1 MDLGVLQ
8 TLINMN
14 NLVLNN
20 LKTANKDTIEQIYIL
35 NQDLTPMVGS
45 LNSSNEL
52 KDLIDMSSHS
62 FYIEKK
68 GELVAFIVCLR
79 ENSIYKSQNY
89 IHFDKKYER
98 FLYIDRVGVKKKH
111 DNKGIGTYLYEHIFN
126 INDENGLRIC
136 AEVNIEPK
144 NEISLRFHQ
153 KMGFKE
159 TSEKTINSDYKVK
172 YVEKD
177 VR

>member
-1 MDLGVLQ
+1 MVLGVLQ
-8 TLINMN
+8 TLIIMS
-14 NLVLNN
+14 NLVLSN
-20 LKTANKDTIEQIYIL
+20 LKTANKDTIEEIYIL

-159 TSEKTINSDYKVK
+159 TSERTINNNYKVK
-172 YVEKD
+172 YVEKNA
-177 VR
+177 R

>member
-1 MDLGVLQ
+1 M
-8 TLINMN
+8 
-14 NLVLNN
+14 
-20 LKTANKDTIEQIYIL
+20 
-35 NQDLTPMVGS
+35 
-45 LNSSNEL
+45 
-52 KDLIDMSSHS
+52 
-62 FYIEKK
+62 
-68 GELVAFIVCLR
+68 IVH
-79 ENSIYKSQNY
+79 IYK
-89 IHFDKKYER
+89 
-98 FLYIDRVGVKKKH
+98 
-111 DNKGIGTYLYEHIFN
+111 HIFN

-159 TSEKTINSDYKVK
+159 TSEKSINSDYKVK

>member
-1 MDLGVLQ
+1 MGLGVLQ
-8 TLINMN
+8 TLIIMS
-14 NLVLNN
+14 NLVLSN

-45 LNSSNEL
+45 LDNSNEL
-52 KDLIDMSSHS
+52 KDLIDMSSDS

-68 GELVAFIVCLR
+68 SELVGFIVCFR

-89 IHFDKKYER
+89 IHFNKKYER
-98 FLYIDRVGVKKKH
+98 FLYIDRVGIRKKH
-111 DNKGIGTYLYEHIFN
+111 DNKGIGTHLYEHIFN
-126 INDENGLRIC
+126 INDENELPIC

-159 TSEKTINSDYKVK
+159 TSERTINNNYKVK
-172 YVEKD
+172 YVEKN

>member
-1 MDLGVLQ
+1 
-8 TLINMN
+8 
-14 NLVLNN
+14 
-20 LKTANKDTIEQIYIL
+20 
-35 NQDLTPMVGS
+35 MVGS
-45 LNSSNEL
+45 LYNSNEL
-52 KDLIDMSSHS
+52 KDLIDISSDS

-68 GELVAFIVCLR
+68 SELVGFIVCFR

-89 IHFDKKYER
+89 IHFNKKYER
-98 FLYIDRVGVKKKH
+98 FLYIDRVGIKKKH

-144 NEISLRFHQ
+144 NEISLRFHE

-159 TSEKTINSDYKVK
+159 TSERTINNNYKVK
-172 YVEKD
+172 YVEKNA
-177 VR
+177 RWSERNIS

>member
-8 TLINMN
+8 TFIIMS
-14 NLVLNN
+14 NLVLSN

-35 NQDLTPMVGS
+35 NQELTPMVGS
-45 LNSSNEL
+45 LDNSNEL
-52 KDLIDMSSHS
+52 KDLIDISSDS

-68 GELVAFIVCLR
+68 SELVGFIVCFR

-89 IHFDKKYER
+89 IHFNKKYER
-98 FLYIDRVGVKKKH
+98 FLYIDRVGIKKKH

-126 INDENGLRIC
+126 INDKNELPIC

-159 TSEKTINSDYKVK
+159 TSERTINNNYKVK
-172 YVEKD
+172 YVEKNA
-177 VR
+177 R